1 MQFLGKTIRVL
12 VLSMFMVY
20 GSEYVFPFLNAV
32 SSFNCQLIN
41 CFSYYYAFPTGES
54 RDFYNPSQDF
64 FNPSSQDFYNP
75 SSQDLSYL
83 QFFGLDRSF
92 APRNP
97 RYLPPHS
104 YRKEFINGRSSQEGE
119 SYSNYSPGMEVEEI
133 MHYSLSLLYKGRSKK
148 NVFLGDL
155 SQIYLPTH
163 PPQSFCEIWENKR

>member
-12 VLSMFMVY
+12 VLSMFVVY
-20 GSEYVFPFLNAV
+20 GSEHVFPSLNAV

-64 FNPSSQDFYNP
+64 FNPSR
-75 SSQDLSYL
+75 QDLSYL
-83 QFFGLDRSF
+83 QFFGLDRSESSF

-97 RYLPPHS
+97 RYLPPHI

-119 SYSNYSPGMEVEEI
+119 SYSNNSPGMEVEEI
-133 MHYSLSLLYKGRSKK
+133 IHYSLSLLYKSII
-148 NVFLGDL
+148 N
-155 SQIYLPTH
+155 H
-163 PPQSFCEIWENKR
+163 

>member
-20 GSEYVFPFLNAV
+20 GSEDVFPSLNAV
-32 SSFNCQLIN
+32 SSFLCQLIN

-64 FNPSSQDFYNP
+64 FNPSR
-75 SSQDLSYL
+75 QDLSYL
-83 QFFGLDRSF
+83 QFFGLDRSESSF

-104 YRKEFINGRSSQEGE
+104 YRKEFINGRSSREGE
-119 SYSNYSPGMEVEEI
+119 SYSNNSPGMEVEEI
-133 MHYSLSLLYKGRSKK
+133 LHYSLSLLYKSII
-148 NVFLGDL
+148 N
-155 SQIYLPTH
+155 H
-163 PPQSFCEIWENKR
+163 